1 MTPLANTH
9 VLMLASNGF
18 AELFEPRQALL
29 EVGAKVTL
37 ASTDLEPIE
46 GVAGTQQGGM
56 VHQSIRPD
64 ARLQDIDAANFDAL
78 VLPGG
83 VVNPDRLRINAHAV
97 AIVREFAAQGKL
109 IAAICHAPSLL
120 IEAELVRGRQVTGWL
135 SLRTDLR
142 NAGAEVVDQPVV
154 RDGNLLTSRMPEDLP
169 RFCAALVD
177 ALVP

>member
-1 MTPLANTH
+1 MTQGVNKH

-29 EVGAKVTL
+29 EAGARVTL
-37 ASTDLEPIE
+37 ASIDLEPIE

-56 VHQSIRPD
+56 VRQSIRPD
-64 ARLQDIDAANFDAL
+64 TRLQDVDTARFDAL

-83 VVNPDRLRINAHAV
+83 VVNPDRLRINADAIG
-97 AIVREFAAQGKL
+97 IVRRFAAEGKL

-120 IEAELVRGRQVTGWL
+120 IEAELVRGRQLTGWL

-142 NAGAEVVDQPVV
+142 NAGAEVLDQPVV

-177 ALVP
+177 ALGA

>member
-1 MTPLANTH
+1 MNQLANNS

-29 EVGAKVTL
+29 EAGAKVTL
-37 ASTDLEPIE
+37 ASIDLEPIE

-56 VHQSIRPD
+56 VRQSIRPD
-64 ARLQDIDAANFDAL
+64 IRFQDVDPTKFDAL
-78 VLPGG
+78 ILPGG
-83 VVNPDRLRINAHAV
+83 VVNPDRLRINAQAIG
-97 AIVREFAAQGKL
+97 IVRQFAAEDKL

-120 IEAELVRGRQVTGWL
+120 IEADLVRDRKVTSWL

-142 NAGAEVVDQPVV
+142 NAGAQVLDQPVV

-169 RFCAALVD
+169 QFCAALLE
-177 ALVP
+177 ALAT

>member
-1 MTPLANTH
+1 MTQLANTH

-29 EVGAKVTL
+29 EAGAKVTL
-37 ASTDLEPIE
+37 ASIDLEPIE

-64 ARLQDIDAANFDAL
+64 VRFQELDTASFDAL

-83 VVNPDRLRINAHAV
+83 VVNPDRLRINAYAIE
-97 AIVREFAAQGKL
+97 IVRQFAAEGKL

-120 IEAELVRGRQVTGWL
+120 IEAELVRGRRVTGWL

-142 NAGAEVVDQPVV
+142 NAGAEVLDQPVV

-169 RFCAALVD
+169 RFCAALVE
-177 ALVP
+177 ALAA

>member
-1 MTPLANTH
+1 MTQLANTH

-29 EVGAKVTL
+29 EAGAKVTL
-37 ASTDLEPIE
+37 ASIDLEPIE
-46 GVAGTQQGGM
+46 GVAGTLQGGM
-56 VHQSIRPD
+56 VRQSIRPD
-64 ARLQDIDAANFDAL
+64 VCFQDVHTNDFDAL

-83 VVNPDRLRINAHAV
+83 VVNPDRLRINAHAIG
-97 AIVREFAAQGKL
+97 IVRQFAAQGKL

-120 IEAELVRGRQVTGWL
+120 IEAELVRGRQLTGWL

-142 NAGAEVVDQPVV
+142 NAGAEVLDQPVV

-169 RFCAALVD
+169 AFCAALVD
-177 ALVP
+177 ALRP

>member
-1 MTPLANTH
+1 MSRLADTH

-29 EVGAKVTL
+29 EAGAKVRL
-37 ASTDLEPIE
+37 ASIDLEPIE
-46 GVAGTQQGGM
+46 GVAGTQQGGL
-56 VHQSIRPD
+56 VRQSIRPD
-64 ARLQDIDAANFDAL
+64 ICFQDVDTAHFGAL

-83 VVNPDRLRINAHAV
+83 VVNPDRLRINPQAIS
-97 AIVREFAAQGKL
+97 IVRQFAAEGKL

-120 IEAELVRGRQVTGWL
+120 IEADLVRGRQVTGWL

-142 NAGAEVVDQPVV
+142 NAGAEVLDQPVV

-169 RFCAALVD
+169 RFCASLVD
-177 ALVP
+177 ALAP

>member
-1 MTPLANTH
+1 MTALSGKR

-29 EVGAKVTL
+29 DAGATVTL
-37 ASTDLEPIE
+37 ASIGLEPID
-46 GVAGTQQGGM
+46 GVAGTQLGGM
-56 VHQSIRPD
+56 ARQSIKPD
-64 ARLQDIDAANFDAL
+64 ARFEDVDTAEFDAL

-83 VVNPDRLRINAHAV
+83 VVNPDRLRINAEAM
-97 AIVREFAAQGKL
+97 AIVHSFAAQNKL

-120 IEAELVRGRQVTGWL
+120 IEADLVRGRNVTGWL

-142 NAGAEVVDQPVV
+142 NAGAMVLDQPVV

-169 RFCAALVD
+169 RFCAALVE
-177 ALVP
+177 ALSA